1 MNRYIVR
8 LWQGDGRHNEYE
20 LYASSMNDAIDRA
33 GLMFPGKAVTV
44 VQSE

>member
-1 MNRYIVR
+1 MNKYIVR
-8 LWQGDGRHNEYE
+8 LWQGDGRHSEYE

-33 GLMFPGKAVTV
+33 SMMFPGKAVTV

>member
-8 LWQGDGRHNEYE
+8 LWQGDGTHCEYE
-20 LYASSMNDAIDRA
+20 LCASSMNDAIDRA
-33 GLMFPGKAVTV
+33 SMMFPGKAVTV